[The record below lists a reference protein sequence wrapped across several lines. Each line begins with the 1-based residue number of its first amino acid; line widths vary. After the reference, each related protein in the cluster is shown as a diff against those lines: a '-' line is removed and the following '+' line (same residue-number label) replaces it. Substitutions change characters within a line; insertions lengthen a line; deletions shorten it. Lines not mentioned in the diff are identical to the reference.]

1 MKIVITDHRFPDVEQ
16 ERRAVEAEGWE
27 LVVSATAE
35 ELALIELCR
44 DADGIITARAPFTRR
59 VLETMER
66 CRIIVRYGIGIDTID
81 IAAANECG
89 IAVANVP
96 DYCVD
101 EVSDHALTLLLML
114 SRQIMQAMAL
124 ARHDR
129 WSITE
134 MPKLNRL
141 RGRTCGLLGCGRIG
155 GLLAVK
161 ASVLGMNVIAHDPF
175 ISEQRAREVGVRLV
189 SFDDLLTRSD
199 FVSLHAPLTKDT
211 YHRFDREALTRMRT
225 TASIINTSRGG
236 LIDEP
241 ALIAALDSGRI
252 AGAGLDVLESE
263 NSVTNVRRALVNHP
277 KVLVTAHTGWLSEE
291 ARLALQRSAIGQV
304 IGCLKGEKPYGIM
317 NDTRI
322 SGANG
327 DALGKSI

>member
-27 LVVSATAE
+27 LVVGSTAE

-114 SRQIMQAMAL
+114 SRQIIRAMAL
-124 ARHDR
+124 TRHDR
-129 WSITE
+129 WLLAE
-134 MPKLNRL
+134 MPPLHRL
-141 RGRTCGLLGCGRIG
+141 RGQVCGLVGCGQIG
-155 GLLAVK
+155 SLLA
-161 ASVLGMNVIAHDPF
+161 A
-175 ISEQRAREVGVRLV
+175 
-189 SFDDLLTRSD
+189 
-199 FVSLHAPLTKDT
+199 
-211 YHRFDREALTRMRT
+211 
-225 TASIINTSRGG
+225 
-236 LIDEP
+236 
-241 ALIAALDSGRI
+241 
-252 AGAGLDVLESE
+252 
-263 NSVTNVRRALVNHP
+263 
-277 KVLVTAHTGWLSEE
+277 
-291 ARLALQRSAIGQV
+291 
-304 IGCLKGEKPYGIM
+304 
-317 NDTRI
+317 
-322 SGANG
+322 
-327 DALGKSI
+327 